1 MEVNPDNMLVKSL
14 PSFVFGGI
22 NEHAI
27 SAPITESFMIGKSL
41 KDPNTLK
48 GALKNL
54 ANEIRP
60 NAPPVSASPGYR
72 KSLALSLFYKF
83 YLEALGS
90 ANINPLYQS
99 GAVPYV
105 RPVSQ
110 GSQSYSTD
118 SSKYPVNQP
127 LPKLTAT
134 LQASG
139 EAEYT
144 TDIPR
149 RPGELA
155 AAFVLTTQG
164 NAKILSMETSEA
176 MAVEGAV
183 AIVSAKDIPQNGKN
197 DFMLGLGGDPE
208 IVFATD
214 VSEYAGQAVGLAL
227 ADTQEHALQMAKAVT
242 LTYQTQGKQILTIQ
256 DAIDA
261 KSFYDKEPDIV
272 VGDAD
277 GSIKGSDHVVT
288 GDIYCDTQYHF
299 TMETQTAFVIP
310 EDDGYTVYSSNQ
322 WAQLGQFA
330 VAGILGIPENKVT
343 VVIKRVGG
351 AYGSK
356 ISRASQV
363 AAACALGSYVTQ
375 RPVRLHMDLE
385 SNMKMVGKRY
395 PYYAKYTVGCTK
407 AGVLNGIKIDVYTD
421 AGCSSNDSYLPYA
434 LRNLDNTYNCS
445 NWSITQTTCR
455 THTPSNTYT
464 RAPGYLPGVFIIES
478 LMDDVATKIG
488 MDVEEFKHANFYK
501 KGDISLLSFPPKGQ
515 ALTYCNIDDL
525 WQQMMK
531 TADVQAG
538 KGKISDFNKANRWRK
553 RGLSVVPLR
562 YGLEWNG
569 TNSTVLVSVYSGDG
583 SVSVVH
589 GGVEIGQGI
598 NTKVAQV
605 TASTLGIPLS
615 SVTVVPTNTFTSPNN
630 TTTGGSVTSEINC
643 KGALLACQSLKQ
655 RLDKVKEGL
664 ISDGVSDPTWLQIVQ
679 KAFSSG
685 IDLSEKRYEFATND
699 INPEIDVGQVEG
711 AFVMGLGYFLTERVV
726 YDKDTGALLTHN
738 TWEYK
743 PPTTKDIPIDFRVEL
758 LKNAPN
764 PLGILG
770 SKAVG
775 EPPLLMSS
783 GVLFALKRAVESAR
797 HDAGNSDPF
806 ILNAP
811 ATVEA
816 TQQACL
822 VDPLKF
828 EF

>member
-1 MEVNPDNMLVKSL
+1 
-14 PSFVFGGI
+14 
-22 NEHAI
+22 
-27 SAPITESFMIGKSL
+27 
-41 KDPNTLK
+41 
-48 GALKNL
+48 
-54 ANEIRP
+54 
-60 NAPPVSASPGYR
+60 
-72 KSLALSLFYKF
+72 
-83 YLEALGS
+83 
-90 ANINPLYQS
+90 
-99 GAVPYV
+99 
-105 RPVSQ
+105 
-110 GSQSYSTD
+110 
-118 SSKYPVNQP
+118 
-127 LPKLTAT
+127 
-134 LQASG
+134 
-139 EAEYT
+139 
-144 TDIPR
+144 
-149 RPGELA
+149 
-155 AAFVLTTQG
+155 
-164 NAKILSMETSEA
+164 METSEA

-685 IDLSEKRYEFATND
+685 IDLSEKRY